1 MKKREKKMQLNRET
15 LTRLVAP
22 AQLANARGGVEA
34 LAQDETGRWTSC
46 IEPNCCG
53 GVDTQ

>member
-22 AQLANARGGVEA
+22 AQLANAQGGVEA
-34 LAQDETGRWTSC
+34 VALGDTGRWTSC

-53 GVDTQ
+53 SVDTQ